1 MFPTEIPNLK
11 RTLDVYE
18 GIPAYVRDFQA
29 DEREMTKY
37 IIGTISG
44 KDVPINTSD
53 AGSISKTAWF
63 CGVTEEMM
71 QKERNQIL
79 GADVEDIRG
88 LAPLIEAILSDDAVC
103 VVGSETAIEKEREIF
118 KEVKSL
124 ISC

>member
-1 MFPTEIPNLK
+1 MFPEHL
-11 RTLDVYE
+11 RC
-18 GIPAYVRDFQA
+18 
-29 DEREMTKY
+29 RE
-37 IIGTISG
+37 
-44 KDVPINTSD
+44 VFP
-53 AGSISKTAWF
+53 KTAWF

>member
-1 MFPTEIPNLK
+1 M
-11 RTLDVYE
+11 
-18 GIPAYVRDFQA
+18 Q
-29 DEREMTKY
+29 
-37 IIGTISG
+37 
-44 KDVPINTSD
+44 
-53 AGSISKTAWF
+53 GSISKTAWF

-71 QKERNQIL
+71 HKERNQIL